1 MNKKLTSLED
11 RYNAIVKLSE
21 VPSLS
26 DDSGSFFAVAN
37 CKCQLK
43 WVVYS
48 DGKGYYGVY
57 CQADGTVT
65 GYSNKEVTG
74 YETVYDK
81 NIGKVLCDSNADV
94 TDPTATLPWTPT
106 VVRANLG
113 LLN

>member
-1 MNKKLTSLED
+1 MWLLFEF
-11 RYNAIVKLSE
+11 YLST
-21 VPSLS
+21 
-26 DDSGSFFAVAN
+26 DIDN
-37 CKCQLK
+37 II
-43 WVVYS
+43 
-48 DGKGYYGVY
+48 Y

-74 YETVYDK
+74 YETVYVK
-81 NIGKVLCDSNADV
+81 NIGKILCDSNADV